1 MVGHIPGQNGWVTG
15 HANTDMMLLMEASPL
30 HLCSVEMMLMMLMVI
45 LLMLT
50 ILLML
55 MIMILKMQLI

>member
-1 MVGHIPGQNGWVTG
+1 MVGHVDIRGQPGWVTG

-45 LLMLT
+45 LLMLMLM
-50 ILLML
+50 LLM
-55 MIMILKMQLI
+55 LKMQLS